1 ITRAETIPATA
12 AVTGDGVICMLP
24 LPFVVLAPIMTAAPP
39 WREPDHRR
47 MADRTGWGLRD
58 ARTGLAR
65 TRPGNRS
72 SGGRRRRRP
81 GTPRSAGR
89 GSVGGA
95 AGGRARG
102 AGAAVALVGEVA
114 LLVAVLLE
122 VGLVP
127 AAAGKA
133 ERRRGHLAADLARRV
148 AGGADLRIGIGQLLQ
163 AVEGMTAGSALEGV
177 DGHGTH
183 AMGKTRSAM
192 GMPIHVFKG
201 RLPRAAVRP

>member
-1 ITRAETIPATA
+1 GHGGGDRRRRDLHASPPLRGPGADHDRRA
-12 AVTGDGVICMLP
+12 AVARARPSTHGRPDRVGTAGCKDGP
-24 LPFVVLAPIMTAAPP
+24 GAYQA
-39 WREPDHRR
+39 REPI
-47 MADRTGWGLRD
+47 LRGP
-58 ARTGLAR
+58 AA
-65 TRPGNRS
+65 
-72 SGGRRRRRP
+72 RRP

-192 GMPIHVFKG
+192 GMPIHVFK
-201 RLPRAAVRP
+201 